1 MSSVNFQTGS
11 NFAEGKAILNPVIQ
25 EIISQAEAQ
34 VGLEDQMTKLGFVM
48 GDALTPEGEIT
59 SMVGPEELEEM
70 EEDGVASLVTT
81 MQGWT
86 KKYQLK
92 EYGRKSK
99 CTKIFS
105 KWIENGAQMEGAD
118 TTVKLELYKFK
129 ENVERLVQGAI
140 LTRNRVMTEVLA
152 NGFSVTAAYGP
163 GSATGDGVALFSAS
177 HVVKKTGATF
187 SNLCTGALSATTLE
201 STIQLYKT
209 SVYTMNGYRVKT
221 PEIFDLMVPRALETT
236 ARKIL
241 NSNGDQAGIYAG
253 TANNANLLNVFS
265 FQGSKVR
272 LTVIDML
279 GEVKNDGTK
288 IGGTNADA
296 MWFLANTE
304 YNLRYKAFR
313 VFQLWD
319 KELNMWKED
328 ETDSIYTKITSY
340 FTADAYNFEGI
351 MGYAGA

>member
-1 MSSVNFQTGS
+1 MSDINFQTGA
-11 NFAEGKAILNPVIQ
+11 NFAEGAAILNPVIQ
-25 EIISQAEAQ
+25 EIISQNQAQ
-34 VGLEDQMTKLGFVM
+34 VGLDDQMSKLGFVM
-48 GDALTPEGEIT
+48 GDALTPEGQIT
-59 SMVGPEELEEM
+59 GMVGPEPLKPM
-70 EEDGVASLVTT
+70 DEDGVASLVTV

-86 KKYQLK
+86 KQYQLQ
-92 EYGRKSK
+92 EYGLKNK

-105 KWIENGAQMEGAD
+105 KWIEAGAQMQGAD
-118 TTVKLELYKFK
+118 SSVLAELNKFK
-129 ENVERLVQGAI
+129 EQIERLVDGNTLI
-140 LTRNRVMTEVLA
+140 RNEVMTKVFA

-177 HVVKKTGATF
+177 HVCKKTGATF
-187 SNLCTGALSATTLE
+187 TNLCTGALSATTLE
-201 STIQLYKT
+201 STIERYKD
-209 SVYTMNGYRVKT
+209 VVLAPNGYRVKT
-221 PEIFDLMVPRALETT
+221 PEIFTLMVPRTLETT

-272 LTVIDML
+272 LVVLDLL
-279 GEVKNDGTK
+279 GEPDTDGNT
-288 IGGTNADA
+288 IGGANADA
-296 MWFLANTE
+296 MWFLANNE
-304 YNLRYKAFR
+304 YNLRYKSFR

-319 KELNMWKED
+319 KAINMWKDD
-328 ETDSIYTKITSY
+328 ETDSIFTKITTY